1 MIRLGR
7 ALHLSSS
14 GKIIVKVENTPKI
27 GDKVV
32 DENLKVVGEVF
43 DIMGPVSSP
52 YAAVKP
58 KTLPE
63 SLVNKTLYF
72 LPSKGTRRK
81 T

>member
-1 MIRLGR
+1 MGR

-14 GKIIVKVENTPKI
+14 RNIIVKVENTPKI
-27 GDKVV
+27 GDAVV

-52 YAAVKP
+52 YAIVKP
-58 KTLPE
+58 KTSLPE
-63 SLVNKTLYF
+63 SLVSKILYF
-72 LPSKGTRRK
+72 LPSKGRRGK